1 MFTKLNRVIQRLE
14 WRAGCKDRACQQ
26 VQQQADGLQSDIRA
40 ARQQRQQMQQHLNT
54 LQLSGAT
61 TLASLL
67 AFRGQQATIQRRLA
81 EAELQL
87 TDQQQQHEQLMQQLG
102 SLRAERNQLHRKRE
116 KLTQHTQRWRQ
127 QQRQE
132 MQRRQD
138 TESEEQ
144 RHWQI

>member
-14 WRAGCKDRACQQ
+14 WRVCCKDRACQQ
-26 VQQQADGLQSDIRA
+26 AQQQADALQSDIRA

-81 EAELQL
+81 EVELQL

-102 SLRAERNQLHRKRE
+102 SLRAERNLLHRKRE